1 MSAQLEEV
9 AAWVE
14 RAVMDLRSA
23 RILRGHAGL
32 ETVACY
38 LSQQACEK
46 ALKAL
51 LVAAGKS
58 PPRVHDLVALGR
70 EVRSAGFHVPCSDER
85 LSEWSAYA
93 VASRYPGFVDVQA
106 ERDLPDLL
114 ECAETLVELVRALG
128 KA

>member
-1 MSAQLEEV
+1 MSVQPEEV

-14 RAVMDLRSA
+14 RAAMDLRSA

-46 ALKAL
+46 ALKAM
-51 LVAAGKS
+51 LVAAGRT
-58 PPRVHDLVALGR
+58 PPRVHDLVALSR
-70 EVRSAGFHVPCSDER
+70 EVQLTGFQVPCSDER

-93 VASRYPGFVDVQA
+93 VASRYPGFGDVQA

-114 ECAETLVELVRALG
+114 ECAETLVELVRGLG
-128 KA
+128 KE